1 MKVNYE
7 NTFLI
12 SCCLNGVVAFFNID
26 YGRKGNNKDITL
38 PTVIPA
44 EEILIEK
51 ETRDRYH

>member
-38 PTVIPA
+38 PSVIPA